1 MATGDTQETE
11 ERGENLRGHGSSSG
25 RARRPDSRGVA
36 CVMGSTS
43 RIENTLSS
51 IWKPAYE
58 QVRKAPEF
66 PFDLALAF
74 MGHGR

>member
-1 MATGDTQETE
+1 
-11 ERGENLRGHGSSSG
+11 
-25 RARRPDSRGVA
+25 
-36 CVMGSTS
+36 MGSTS

-51 IWKPAYE
+51 IWKPAHE

-66 PFDLALAF
+66 PFGLALAF